1 MNEKLLQFIWEFQY
15 FQQSGLFTSQSEAL
29 TILNPGKRNHHQGP
43 DFLDAL
49 IRIGNTTW
57 AGNIEIHTL
66 ASDWYKH
73 HHTADKNYAHIIL
86 HVVWEEDVPVYDG
99 NGHLFASLA
108 LQNRVSK
115 YLLDRYRQVM
125 ENNRNIPCY
134 SFLPALQDLG
144 WIAWKERLA
153 AERLERKSA
162 QVLALFKQNGD
173 HWEELCWCMMA
184 ANFGGKVNG
193 LLFKLVA
200 ESIPIALL
208 QRHRKQLYQVEALL
222 MGQANLLEGKF
233 TDKYACL
240 LQKEY
245 RFLKKK
251 YRLQSVNRQPA
262 FLRMRPAGFPT
273 IRMAQLAVLISGNEN
288 MFSILK
294 EYNSIT
300 EAEKLFTIT
309 AGSYWDT
316 HYRFE
321 ESSHYL
327 PKQIGKS
334 MSENILINTV
344 IPLLFSYGLYHQ
356 NDGCR
361 ERALQWLAELPAEEN
376 RITTEWRRSGI
387 SNKKAIDSQA
397 LLELTNHYCLHK
409 RCLSCAVGSK
419 ILKGSI

>member
-15 FQQSGLFTSQSEAL
+15 FQQNGLCTSQNEPL
-29 TILNPGKRNHHQGP
+29 TILHPGKRNHHQGH
-43 DFLDAL
+43 DFLEAL

-73 HHTADKNYAHIIL
+73 NHTVDKNYANIIL
-86 HVVWEEDVPVYDG
+86 HVVWEEDTPVYDG
-99 NGHLFASLA
+99 NGHLFASLE

-115 YLLDRYRQVM
+115 YLLNRYSQVM
-125 ENNRNIPCY
+125 ENNRNIPCH
-134 SFLPALQDLG
+134 SFLPALHDLG

-162 QVLALFKQNGD
+162 QVLALYRQSGD
-173 HWEELCWCMMA
+173 NWEELCWWMMA

-200 ESIPIALL
+200 QSIPINLL
-208 QRHRKQLYQVEALL
+208 LRLRKQAHQVEALL
-222 MGQANLLEGKF
+222 MGQANLLKEKF
-233 TDKYACL
+233 TDEYARL

-245 RFLKKK
+245 RFLQKK
-251 YRLQSVNRQPA
+251 YQLLPVNTQPA

-273 IRMAQLAVLISGNEN
+273 IRLAQLAVLMSEKEN
-288 MFSILK
+288 IFSTIK
-294 EYNSIT
+294 EYSMIQ
-300 EAEKLFTIT
+300 EAENLLDIT
-309 AGSYWDT
+309 AGKYWDT
-316 HYRFE
+316 HYRFD

-356 NDGCR
+356 NEGYR
-361 ERALQWLAELPAEEN
+361 ERALAWLADVPAEEN
-376 RITTEWRRSGI
+376 RILTEWRRSGI
-387 SNKKAIDSQA
+387 PNKKAIDSQA

-419 ILKGSI
+419 ILKASI